1 MPAVSTRLGKFLV
14 KTTGAKDID
23 NALELVFTDY
33 LELKLKNLEEIIK
46 NFQTKWGMSFE
57 TFKNKMKEGIPKKD
71 SYSFE
76 VEQDFWKW
84 EEAETLKQ
92 HYETLKREWI

>member
-46 NFQTKWGMSFE
+46 NFQTKWGMNFE
-57 TFKNKMKEGIPKKD
+57 TFKNKMKEGITKKD

-92 HYETLKREWI
+92 HYENLKREWI

>member
-1 MPAVSTRLGKFLV
+1 M
-14 KTTGAKDID
+14 
-23 NALELVFTDY
+23 N
-33 LELKLKNLEEIIK
+33 
-46 NFQTKWGMSFE
+46 FE

-92 HYETLKREWI
+92 HYENLKREWI